1 MSEEIYKLINLKKK
15 NKLNIKKIIQN
26 INFDSI
32 NFGLIEK
39 NSKFLYEQ
47 GQDIKKIWDSLS
59 NNYNKTNLLQTNSEY
74 NKIINVIKNN
84 QLKNYD
90 KYFEYLQNNSKL
102 TKYNDIKSNVTYYIL
117 KDNLDEI
124 DDKMIL
130 NHMKITISLK
140 KHFNNKFETIIIWIP
155 IESGR
160 YFEDE
165 IITKDTLKKST
176 NNFKAFTASGL
187 TFGDIE
193 SERYTLITRYE
204 EVDKLLIHELF
215 HNFGIDGSLEKTEK
229 FNKLNDKYKTIKN
242 GFENNGINN
251 FDYKY
256 SIYESYAE
264 LSSSYFN
271 LIFKN
276 LHEEKMYE
284 NLIANIVVELL
295 YSYNTIYN
303 LAMINGY
310 INYKEFIDKK
320 VFEGDICFF
329 EYYYLKG
336 LMYNNYEYQIN
347 DDIYDLY
354 KDVVELSNKNDPLL
368 EQIFDEKI
376 KQNNFKFCYY

>member
-1 MSEEIYKLINLKKK
+1 M
-15 NKLNIKKIIQN
+15 
-26 INFDSI
+26 
-32 NFGLIEK
+32 
-39 NSKFLYEQ
+39 
-47 GQDIKKIWDSLS
+47 
-59 NNYNKTNLLQTNSEY
+59 
-74 NKIINVIKNN
+74 
-84 QLKNYD
+84 
-90 KYFEYLQNNSKL
+90 
-102 TKYNDIKSNVTYYIL
+102 L
-117 KDNLDEI
+117 KDNLENI
-124 DDKMIL
+124 DDEMIL

-140 KHFNNKFETIIIWIP
+140 KHFNNNFETIIIWIP

-160 YFEDE
+160 DFDEE
-165 IITKDTLKKST
+165 IITKDNLEKSK

-215 HNFGIDGSLEKTEK
+215 HNFGIDGSISKTEK
-229 FNKLNDKYKTIKN
+229 FDKLNDKYKDIKN
-242 GFENNGINN
+242 SMKNNGKKN

-264 LSSSYFN
+264 LSSSYYN

-276 LHEEKMYE
+276 LHDEKMYE
-284 NLIANIVVELL
+284 NLIANVVVELL

-303 LAMINGY
+303 LARINGY
-310 INYKEFIDKK
+310 KDYDSFINKK

-347 DDIYDLY
+347 DNIYDLY
-354 KDVVELSNKNDPLL
+354 KDVIELSNKKDLLL
-368 EQIFDEKI
+368 EKVFNEKI
-376 KQNNFKFCYY
+376 RQNNFKFCYY